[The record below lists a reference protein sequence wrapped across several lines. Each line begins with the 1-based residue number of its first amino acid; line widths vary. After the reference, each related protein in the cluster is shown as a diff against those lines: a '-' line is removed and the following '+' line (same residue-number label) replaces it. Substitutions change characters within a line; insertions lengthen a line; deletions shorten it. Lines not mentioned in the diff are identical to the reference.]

1 MRKIAVVT
9 DSNSGITQ
17 ARAKEMGIYVI
28 PMPFYINDELFFE
41 EISLSQEEFYRKLEE
56 DAEIST
62 SQPSPGDVID
72 LWEKL
77 LEEYEEVIYIPMS
90 SGLSSSCEAATALS
104 MDYDG
109 KVQVINN
116 QRISVTLDQ
125 SVRDAFYLAEQGK
138 TAAQIKEILEA
149 EKLEASIYITVDT
162 LKYLKKGGR
171 VTAAGAA
178 LGTVLN
184 LKPVLQIQ
192 GEKLDAFAKVRGWK
206 AAKRTMIKA
215 LENDLATRFAGK
227 EKDMVLGVAY
237 TGTDETEALLCEQEL
252 REKFPQYDVIRAPLA
267 LSVSC
272 HIGPGALGVGCMK
285 KVSE

>member
-149 EKLEASIYITVDT
+149 EKLEAS
-162 LKYLKKGGR
+162 
-171 VTAAGAA
+171 
-178 LGTVLN
+178 
-184 LKPVLQIQ
+184 
-192 GEKLDAFAKVRGWK
+192 
-206 AAKRTMIKA
+206 
-215 LENDLATRFAGK
+215 
-227 EKDMVLGVAY
+227 
-237 TGTDETEALLCEQEL
+237 
-252 REKFPQYDVIRAPLA
+252 
-267 LSVSC
+267 
-272 HIGPGALGVGCMK
+272 
-285 KVSE
+285 